1 MRAMMRIALA
11 ATVLAVGGLLT
22 VSATNVA
29 FANTKHVTHHHKR
42 ASGSSAA
49 ATATGTGALPGTP
62 RPSGLARDR
71 VSNPGRGN
79 PDRTPSNA
87 TTEPF

>member
-1 MRAMMRIALA
+1 MRILSIAIA
-11 ATVLAVGGLLT
+11 SMAIAVGGLLT
-22 VSATNVA
+22 ISVSDTA
-29 FANTKHVTHHHKR
+29 FANTKHATHHKK
-42 ASGSSAA
+42 ASVPSASA
-49 ATATGTGALPGTP
+49 RATATTALPGTP

-79 PDRTPSNA
+79 PDRTPANA

>member
-1 MRAMMRIALA
+1 MRAMMRMAIASMA
-11 ATVLAVGGLLT
+11 IAVGGLLT
-22 VSATNVA
+22 ISGSDTSFAT
-29 FANTKHVTHHHKR
+29 TSKHVTHHKR
-42 ASGSSAA
+42 ASVPSASA
-49 ATATGTGALPGTP
+49 RAPATTALPGTP

-79 PDRTPSNA
+79 PDRTPQNA

>member
-11 ATVLAVGGLLT
+11 TTALAVGGLLT
-22 VSATNVA
+22 ISVSDCA
-29 FANTKHVTHHHKR
+29 FAKTKTVHHHKR
-42 ASGSSAA
+42 ASGTSAA
-49 ATATGTGALPGTP
+49 APAPGSTALPGTP

-79 PDRTPSNA
+79 PDRTPANA